1 MRELYLKT
9 LKKEVVPSE
18 GCTEP
23 IAIAYAASLSSEH
36 VNGEIKEVNIYL
48 SKNVIKNAMGVG
60 IPGTGGVGIEI
71 AAALGISI
79 QKSYKKLTIL
89 SNFTKEELK
98 KAKEI
103 VSNNIININQ
113 KDIDKPL
120 YIEVEVSDG
129 KDKCKVIIEDTH
141 TNVTLIKKN
150 EEVICD
156 NNCGKCC
163 DEVEDDY
170 KLFRIKD
177 IYEFAKNI
185 DFSEIE
191 FILESARM
199 NEKVS
204 EEGLKNDYGLQV
216 GSKILQKG
224 TFNLFSNDASNKI
237 IAASAAAS
245 DARMDGCPMP
255 IMTTAG
261 SGNQGIAC
269 SIPVSSTSKLLGKNN
284 EDLARALVLSNL
296 VTIRIKKHM
305 GRLSPLCGAGI
316 AGATGA
322 SCGITYLL
330 GGNLENINYCINNMI
345 SDLSGMICDGA
356 KETCALKIATG
367 TNAAIQ
373 CANLAING
381 ISATSNDGIISQDVE
396 KTIESIETLIQNG
409 FKNVD
414 DTILNI
420 MLEKKKKNNSK

>member
-23 IAIAYAASLSSEH
+23 IAIAYAASIAAEH
-36 VNGEIKEVNIYL
+36 LKGEIKEVNIYL
-48 SKNVIKNAMGVG
+48 SKNVIKNALGVG

-89 SNFTKEELK
+89 SNFTEDELK
-98 KAKEI
+98 RAKEI
-103 VSNNIININQ
+103 VDKNIINIKQ
-113 KDIDKPL
+113 KNTHKAL
-120 YIEVEVSDG
+120 YIEVELLAETS
-129 KDKCKVIIEDTH
+129 KSKVIIEDTH
-141 TNVTLIKKN
+141 TNVTLI
-150 EEVICD
+150 ECDDEIIMD
-156 NNCGKCC
+156 NNS
-163 DEVEDDY
+163 EVSEDLEEDY
-170 KLFRIKD
+170 KLFKIAD
-177 IYEFAKNI
+177 IYNFAKEA
-185 DFSEIE
+185 DFDDIK
-191 FILESARM
+191 FILESAKM

-204 EEGLKNDYGLQV
+204 EEGLKGDYGLQV
-216 GSKILQKG
+216 GSKIIQKG
-224 TFNLFSNDASNKI
+224 NFNLFSNDASNKI

-245 DARMDGCPMP
+245 DARMDGCAMP

-269 SIPVSSTSKLLGKNN
+269 SIPVAQTARLLDKS
-284 EDLARALVLSNL
+284 EEELARALVLSNL

-330 GGNLENINYCINNMI
+330 GGDLENINYCINNMI

-373 CANLAING
+373 CANLAMNG
-381 ISATSNDGIISQDVE
+381 ISATANDGIVAKDVE
-396 KTIESIETLIQNG
+396 ETIESIETLIQNG

-420 MLEKKKKNNSK
+420 MLEKKKNNK

>member
-23 IAIAYAASLSSEH
+23 IAIAYAASIAAEH
-36 VNGEIKEVNIYL
+36 LKGEIKEVNIYL
-48 SKNVIKNAMGVG
+48 SKNVIKNALGVG

-89 SNFTKEELK
+89 SNFTEDELK

-103 VSNNIININQ
+103 VDKNIINIKQ
-113 KDIDKPL
+113 KNTHKAL
-120 YIEVEVSDG
+120 YIEVELLDETS
-129 KDKCKVIIEDTH
+129 KSKVIIEDTH
-141 TNVTLIKKN
+141 TNVTLI
-150 EEVICD
+150 ECDDEIIMD
-156 NNCGKCC
+156 NNS
-163 DEVEDDY
+163 EVSEDLEEDY
-170 KLFRIKD
+170 KLFKIAD
-177 IYEFAKNI
+177 IYNFAKEAEFDDI
-185 DFSEIE
+185 K
-191 FILESARM
+191 FILESAKM

-204 EEGLKNDYGLQV
+204 EEGLKGDYGLQV
-216 GSKILQKG
+216 GSKIIQKG
-224 TFNLFSNDASNKI
+224 NFNLFSNDASNKI

-245 DARMDGCPMP
+245 DARMDGCAMP

-269 SIPVSSTSKLLGKNN
+269 SIPVAQTARLLDKS
-284 EDLARALVLSNL
+284 EEELARALVLSNL

-330 GGNLENINYCINNMI
+330 GGDLENINYCINNMI

-373 CANLAING
+373 CANLAMNG
-381 ISATSNDGIISQDVE
+381 ISATANDGIVAKDVE
-396 KTIESIETLIQNG
+396 ETIESIETLIQNG

-420 MLEKKKKNNSK
+420 MLEKKKNNK

>member
-1 MRELYLKT
+1 MRELYLRT

-23 IAIAYAASLSSEH
+23 IAIAYAASIAAEH
-36 VNGEIKEVNIYL
+36 LKGEIKEVNIYL
-48 SKNVIKNAMGVG
+48 SKNVIKNALGVG

-89 SNFTKEELK
+89 SNFTEDELK

-103 VSNNIININQ
+103 VDKNIINIKQ
-113 KDIDKPL
+113 KNTNKAL
-120 YIEVEVSDG
+120 YIEVELLSETS
-129 KDKCKVIIEDTH
+129 KSKVIIEDTH
-141 TNVTLIKKN
+141 TNITLI
-150 EEVICD
+150 ECDDEIIMD
-156 NNCGKCC
+156 NNS
-163 DEVEDDY
+163 EVSEDLEEDY
-170 KLFRIKD
+170 KLFKIAD
-177 IYEFAKNI
+177 IYNFAKEA
-185 DFSEIE
+185 DFDDIK
-191 FILESARM
+191 FILESAKM

-204 EEGLKNDYGLQV
+204 EEGLKGDYGLQV
-216 GSKILQKG
+216 GSKIIQKG
-224 TFNLFSNDASNKI
+224 NFNLFSNDASNKI

-245 DARMDGCPMP
+245 DARMDGCAMP

-269 SIPVSSTSKLLGKNN
+269 SIPVAQTARLLDKS
-284 EDLARALVLSNL
+284 EEELARALVLSNL

-381 ISATSNDGIISQDVE
+381 ISATANDGIVAKDVE

-420 MLEKKKKNNSK
+420 MLEKKKNNK

>member
-23 IAIAYAASLSSEH
+23 IAIAYAASIAAEH
-36 VNGEIKEVNIYL
+36 LKGEIKEVNIYL
-48 SKNVIKNAMGVG
+48 SKNVIKNALGVG

-89 SNFTKEELK
+89 SNFTEDELK

-103 VSNNIININQ
+103 VDENIINIKQ
-113 KDIDKPL
+113 KNTNKAL
-120 YIEVEVSDG
+120 YIEVELLSETS
-129 KDKCKVIIEDTH
+129 KSKVIIEDTH
-141 TNVTLIKKN
+141 TNVTLI
-150 EEVICD
+150 ECD
-156 NNCGKCC
+156 NEIIMDNNS
-163 DEVEDDY
+163 EVSEDLEEDY
-170 KLFRIKD
+170 KLFKIAD
-177 IYEFAKNI
+177 IYNFAKEA
-185 DFSEIE
+185 DFDDIK
-191 FILESARM
+191 FILESAKM

-204 EEGLKNDYGLQV
+204 EEGLKGDYGLQV
-216 GSKILQKG
+216 GSKIIEKG
-224 TFNLFSNDASNKI
+224 NFNLFSNDASNKI

-245 DARMDGCPMP
+245 DARMDGCAMP

-269 SIPVSSTSKLLGKNN
+269 SIPVAQTARLLDKS
-284 EDLARALVLSNL
+284 EEKLARALVLSNL

-330 GGNLENINYCINNMI
+330 GGDLENINYCINNMI

-381 ISATSNDGIISQDVE
+381 ISATANDGIVAKDVE
-396 KTIESIETLIQNG
+396 ETIESIETLIQNG

-420 MLEKKKKNNSK
+420 MLEKKKNNK

>member
-23 IAIAYAASLSSEH
+23 IAIAYATSIAAEH
-36 VNGEIKEVNIYL
+36 LKGEIKEVNIYL
-48 SKNVIKNAMGVG
+48 SKNVIKNALGVG

-89 SNFTKEELK
+89 SNFTEDELK

-103 VSNNIININQ
+103 VDENIINIKQ
-113 KDIDKPL
+113 KNTNKAL
-120 YIEVEVSDG
+120 YIEVELLSETS
-129 KDKCKVIIEDTH
+129 KSKVIIEDTH
-141 TNVTLIKKN
+141 TNVTLI
-150 EEVICD
+150 ECDDEIIMD
-156 NNCGKCC
+156 NNS
-163 DEVEDDY
+163 EVSEDLEEDY
-170 KLFRIKD
+170 KLFKIAD
-177 IYEFAKNI
+177 IYNFAKEA
-185 DFSEIE
+185 DFDDIK
-191 FILESARM
+191 FILESAKM

-204 EEGLKNDYGLQV
+204 EEGLKGDYGLQV
-216 GSKILQKG
+216 GSKIIEKG
-224 TFNLFSNDASNKI
+224 NFNLFSNDASNKI

-245 DARMDGCPMP
+245 DARMDGCAMP

-269 SIPVSSTSKLLGKNN
+269 SIPVAQTARLLDKS
-284 EDLARALVLSNL
+284 EEELARALVLSNL

-330 GGNLENINYCINNMI
+330 GGDLENINYCINNMI

-381 ISATSNDGIISQDVE
+381 ISATANDGIVAKDVE
-396 KTIESIETLIQNG
+396 ETIESIETLIQNG

-420 MLEKKKKNNSK
+420 MLEKKKNNK

>member
-1 MRELYLKT
+1 MRELYLRT

-23 IAIAYAASLSSEH
+23 IAIAYAASIAAEH
-36 VNGEIKEVNIYL
+36 LKGEIKEVNIYL
-48 SKNVIKNAMGVG
+48 SKNVIKNALGVG

-89 SNFTKEELK
+89 SNFTEDELK

-103 VSNNIININQ
+103 VDKNIINIKQ
-113 KDIDKPL
+113 KNTNKAL
-120 YIEVEVSDG
+120 YIEVELLSETS
-129 KDKCKVIIEDTH
+129 KSKVIIEDTH
-141 TNVTLIKKN
+141 TNVTLI
-150 EEVICD
+150 ECDDEIIMD
-156 NNCGKCC
+156 NNS
-163 DEVEDDY
+163 EVSEDLEEDY
-170 KLFRIKD
+170 KLFKIVD
-177 IYEFAKNI
+177 IYNFAKEA
-185 DFSEIE
+185 DFDDIK
-191 FILESARM
+191 FILESAKM

-204 EEGLKNDYGLQV
+204 EEGLKGDYGLQV
-216 GSKILQKG
+216 GSKIIEKG
-224 TFNLFSNDASNKI
+224 NFNLFSNDASNKI

-245 DARMDGCPMP
+245 DARMDGCAMP

-269 SIPVSSTSKLLGKNN
+269 SIPVAQTARLLDKS
-284 EDLARALVLSNL
+284 EEELARALVLSNL

-330 GGNLENINYCINNMI
+330 GGDLENINYCINNMI

-381 ISATSNDGIISQDVE
+381 ISATANDGIVAKDVE
-396 KTIESIETLIQNG
+396 ETIESIETLIQNG

-420 MLEKKKKNNSK
+420 MLEKKKNNK

>member
-1 MRELYLKT
+1 MRELYLRT

-23 IAIAYAASLSSEH
+23 IAIAYAASIAAEH
-36 VNGEIKEVNIYL
+36 LKGEIKEVNIYL
-48 SKNVIKNAMGVG
+48 SKNVIKNALGVG

-89 SNFTKEELK
+89 SNFTEDELK

-103 VSNNIININQ
+103 VDKNIKQ
-113 KDIDKPL
+113 KNTNKAL
-120 YIEVEVSDG
+120 YIEVELLSETS
-129 KDKCKVIIEDTH
+129 KSKVIIEDTH
-141 TNVTLIKKN
+141 TNVTLI
-150 EEVICD
+150 ECDDEIIMD
-156 NNCGKCC
+156 NNS
-163 DEVEDDY
+163 EVSEDLEEDY
-170 KLFRIKD
+170 KLFKIAD
-177 IYEFAKNI
+177 IYNFAKEA
-185 DFSEIE
+185 DFDDIK
-191 FILESARM
+191 FILESAKM

-204 EEGLKNDYGLQV
+204 EEGLKGDYGLQV
-216 GSKILQKG
+216 GRKIIQKG
-224 TFNLFSNDASNKI
+224 NFNLFSNDASNKI

-245 DARMDGCPMP
+245 DARMDGCAMP

-269 SIPVSSTSKLLGKNN
+269 SIPVAQTARLLDKS
-284 EDLARALVLSNL
+284 EEELARALVLSNL

-381 ISATSNDGIISQDVE
+381 ISATANDGIVAKDVE
-396 KTIESIETLIQNG
+396 ETIESIETLIQNG

-420 MLEKKKKNNSK
+420 MLEKKKNNK

>member
-23 IAIAYAASLSSEH
+23 IAIAYAASIAAEH
-36 VNGEIKEVNIYL
+36 LKGEIKEVNIYL
-48 SKNVIKNAMGVG
+48 SKNVIKNALGVG

-89 SNFTKEELK
+89 SNFTEDELK

-103 VSNNIININQ
+103 VDENIINIKQ
-113 KDIDKPL
+113 KNTNKAL
-120 YIEVEVSDG
+120 YIEVELLSETS
-129 KDKCKVIIEDTH
+129 KSKVIIEDTH
-141 TNVTLIKKN
+141 TNVTLI
-150 EEVICD
+150 ECD
-156 NNCGKCC
+156 NEIIMDNNS
-163 DEVEDDY
+163 EVSEDLEEDY
-170 KLFRIKD
+170 KLFKIAY
-177 IYEFAKNI
+177 IYNFAKEA
-185 DFSEIE
+185 DFDDIK
-191 FILESARM
+191 FILESAKM

-204 EEGLKNDYGLQV
+204 EEGLKGDYGLQV
-216 GSKILQKG
+216 GSKIIQKG
-224 TFNLFSNDASNKI
+224 NFNLFSNDASNKI

-245 DARMDGCPMP
+245 DARMDGCAMP

-269 SIPVSSTSKLLGKNN
+269 SIPVAQTARLLDKS
-284 EDLARALVLSNL
+284 EEELARALVLSNL

-381 ISATSNDGIISQDVE
+381 ISATANDGIVAKDVE
-396 KTIESIETLIQNG
+396 ETIESIETLIQNG

-420 MLEKKKKNNSK
+420 MLEKKKNNK

>member
-23 IAIAYAASLSSEH
+23 IAIAYAASIAAEH
-36 VNGEIKEVNIYL
+36 LKGEIKEVNIYL
-48 SKNVIKNAMGVG
+48 SKNVIKNALGVG

-89 SNFTKEELK
+89 SNFTEDELK

-103 VSNNIININQ
+103 VDKNIINIKQ
-113 KDIDKPL
+113 KNTHKAL
-120 YIEVEVSDG
+120 YIEVELLAETS
-129 KDKCKVIIEDTH
+129 KSKVIIEDTH
-141 TNVTLIKKN
+141 TNVTLIECDDEIIMGN
-150 EEVICD
+150 NSEVSEDLEE
-156 NNCGKCC
+156 
-163 DEVEDDY
+163 DY
-170 KLFRIKD
+170 KLFKIAD
-177 IYEFAKNI
+177 IYNFAKEA
-185 DFSEIE
+185 DFDDIK
-191 FILESARM
+191 FILESAKM

-204 EEGLKNDYGLQV
+204 EEGLKGDYGLQV
-216 GSKILQKG
+216 GSKIIQKG
-224 TFNLFSNDASNKI
+224 NFNLFSNDASNKI

-245 DARMDGCPMP
+245 DARMDGCAMP

-269 SIPVSSTSKLLGKNN
+269 SIPVAQTARLLDKS
-284 EDLARALVLSNL
+284 EEELARALVLSNL

-330 GGNLENINYCINNMI
+330 GGDLENINYCINNMI

-373 CANLAING
+373 CANLAMNG
-381 ISATSNDGIISQDVE
+381 ISATANDGIVAKDVE
-396 KTIESIETLIQNG
+396 ETIESIETLIQNG

-420 MLEKKKKNNSK
+420 MLEKKKNNK

>member
-1 MRELYLKT
+1 MRELYLRT

-23 IAIAYAASLSSEH
+23 IAIAYAASIAAEH
-36 VNGEIKEVNIYL
+36 LKGEIKEVNIYL
-48 SKNVIKNAMGVG
+48 SKNVIKNALGVG

-89 SNFTKEELK
+89 SNFTEDELK

-103 VSNNIININQ
+103 VDKNIINIKQ
-113 KDIDKPL
+113 KNTNKAL
-120 YIEVEVSDG
+120 YIEVELLSETS
-129 KDKCKVIIEDTH
+129 KSKVIIEDTH
-141 TNVTLIKKN
+141 TNVTLI
-150 EEVICD
+150 ECDDEIIMD
-156 NNCGKCC
+156 NNS
-163 DEVEDDY
+163 EVSEDLEEDY
-170 KLFRIKD
+170 KLFKIAD
-177 IYEFAKNI
+177 ICNFAKEA
-185 DFSEIE
+185 DFDDIK
-191 FILESARM
+191 FILESAKM

-204 EEGLKNDYGLQV
+204 EEGLKGDYGLQV
-216 GSKILQKG
+216 GSKIIQKG
-224 TFNLFSNDASNKI
+224 NFNLFSNDASNKI

-245 DARMDGCPMP
+245 DARMDGCAMP

-269 SIPVSSTSKLLGKNN
+269 SIPVAQTARLLDKS
-284 EDLARALVLSNL
+284 EEELARALVLSNL

-330 GGNLENINYCINNMI
+330 GGDLENINYCINNMI

-381 ISATSNDGIISQDVE
+381 ISATANDGIVAKDVE
-396 KTIESIETLIQNG
+396 ETIESIETLIQNG

-420 MLEKKKKNNSK
+420 MLEKKKNNK

>member
-23 IAIAYAASLSSEH
+23 IAIAYAASIAAEH
-36 VNGEIKEVNIYL
+36 LKGEIKEVNIYL
-48 SKNVIKNAMGVG
+48 SKNVIKNALGVG

-89 SNFTKEELK
+89 SNFTEDELK

-103 VSNNIININQ
+103 VDENIINIKQ
-113 KDIDKPL
+113 KNTNKAL
-120 YIEVEVSDG
+120 YIEVELLSETS
-129 KDKCKVIIEDTH
+129 KSKVIIEDTH
-141 TNVTLIKKN
+141 TNVTLI
-150 EEVICD
+150 ECD
-156 NNCGKCC
+156 NEIIMDNNS
-163 DEVEDDY
+163 EVSEDLEEDY
-170 KLFRIKD
+170 KLFKIAD
-177 IYEFAKNI
+177 IYNFAKEA
-185 DFSEIE
+185 DFDDIK
-191 FILESARM
+191 FILESAKM

-204 EEGLKNDYGLQV
+204 EEGLKGDYGLQV
-216 GSKILQKG
+216 GSKIIQKG
-224 TFNLFSNDASNKI
+224 NFNLFSNDASNKI

-245 DARMDGCPMP
+245 DARMDGCAMP

-269 SIPVSSTSKLLGKNN
+269 SIPVAQTARLLDKS
-284 EDLARALVLSNL
+284 EEELARALVLSNL

-381 ISATSNDGIISQDVE
+381 ISATANDGIVAKDVE

-420 MLEKKKKNNSK
+420 MLEKKKNNK

>member
-23 IAIAYAASLSSEH
+23 IAIAYAASIAAEH
-36 VNGEIKEVNIYL
+36 LKGSLKEVNIYL
-48 SKNVIKNAMGVG
+48 STNVIKNALGVG

-89 SNFTKEELK
+89 SNFTEDELK

-103 VSNNIININQ
+103 VDSNIINIKQ
-113 KDIDKPL
+113 KDIDKAL
-120 YIEVEVSDG
+120 YIEVELCSEASTSI
-129 KDKCKVIIEDTH
+129 VIIEDTH
-141 TNVTLIKKN
+141 TNVALVKCDDEIILDNNSEEFN
-150 EEVICD
+150 EEL
-156 NNCGKCC
+156 
-163 DEVEDDY
+163 EEDY
-170 KLFRIKD
+170 KLFRIED
-177 IYEFAKNI
+177 IYNFAKEV
-185 DFSEIE
+185 DFNDIK
-191 FILESARM
+191 FILESANM

-204 EEGLKNDYGLQV
+204 EEGLKGDYGLQV
-216 GSKILQKG
+216 GSKILERG
-224 TFNLFSNDASNKI
+224 NFNLFSNDASNKI

-245 DARMDGCPMP
+245 DARMDGCAMP

-269 SIPVSSTSKLLGKNN
+269 SIPIAQTAKILEKSQ
-284 EDLARALVLSNL
+284 EELARALVLSNL

-305 GRLSPLCGAGI
+305 GRLSPLCGAGL

-373 CANLAING
+373 CANLAMNG
-381 ISATSNDGIISQDVE
+381 ISATSNDGIVSKYVE
-396 KTIESIETLIQNG
+396 KTIESIETLIQKG

-420 MLEKKKKNNSK
+420 MLEKKKNNK

>member
-1 MRELYLKT
+1 MRELYLRT

-23 IAIAYAASLSSEH
+23 IAIAYAASIAAEH
-36 VNGEIKEVNIYL
+36 LKGEIKEVNIYL
-48 SKNVIKNAMGVG
+48 SKNVIKNALGVG

-89 SNFTKEELK
+89 SNFTEDELK

-103 VSNNIININQ
+103 VDKNIINIKQ
-113 KDIDKPL
+113 KNTNKAL
-120 YIEVEVSDG
+120 YIEVELLSETS
-129 KDKCKVIIEDTH
+129 KSKVIIEDTH
-141 TNVTLIKKN
+141 TNVTLI
-150 EEVICD
+150 ECDDEIIMD
-156 NNCGKCC
+156 NNS
-163 DEVEDDY
+163 EVSEDLEEDY
-170 KLFRIKD
+170 KLFKIAD
-177 IYEFAKNI
+177 ICNFAKEA
-185 DFSEIE
+185 DFDDIK
-191 FILESARM
+191 FILESAKM

-204 EEGLKNDYGLQV
+204 EEGLKGDYGLQV
-216 GSKILQKG
+216 GSKIIQKG
-224 TFNLFSNDASNKI
+224 NFNLFSNDASNKI

-245 DARMDGCPMP
+245 DARMDGCAMP

-269 SIPVSSTSKLLGKNN
+269 SIPVAQTARLLDKS
-284 EDLARALVLSNL
+284 EEELARALVLSNL

-381 ISATSNDGIISQDVE
+381 ISATANDGIVAKDVE
-396 KTIESIETLIQNG
+396 ETIESIETLIQNG

-420 MLEKKKKNNSK
+420 MLEKKKNNK

>member
-1 MRELYLKT
+1 MRELYLRT

-23 IAIAYAASLSSEH
+23 IAIAYAASIAAEH
-36 VNGEIKEVNIYL
+36 LKGEIKEVNIYL
-48 SKNVIKNAMGVG
+48 SKNVIKNALGVG

-89 SNFTKEELK
+89 SNFTEDELK

-103 VSNNIININQ
+103 VDKNIINIKQ
-113 KDIDKPL
+113 KNTNKAL
-120 YIEVEVSDG
+120 YIEVELLSETS
-129 KDKCKVIIEDTH
+129 KSKVIIEDTH
-141 TNVTLIKKN
+141 TNVTLI
-150 EEVICD
+150 ECDDEIIMD
-156 NNCGKCC
+156 NNS
-163 DEVEDDY
+163 EVSEDLEEDY
-170 KLFRIKD
+170 KLFKIAD
-177 IYEFAKNI
+177 IYNFAKEA
-185 DFSEIE
+185 DFDDIK
-191 FILESARM
+191 FILESAKM

-204 EEGLKNDYGLQV
+204 EEGLKGDYGLQV
-216 GSKILQKG
+216 GSKIIQKG
-224 TFNLFSNDASNKI
+224 NFNLFSNDASNKI

-245 DARMDGCPMP
+245 DARMDGCAMP

-269 SIPVSSTSKLLGKNN
+269 SIPVAQTARLLDKS
-284 EDLARALVLSNL
+284 EEELARALVLSNL

-356 KETCALKIATG
+356 KETCALNIATG

-381 ISATSNDGIISQDVE
+381 ISATANDGIVAKDVE

-420 MLEKKKKNNSK
+420 MLEKKKNNK

>member
-1 MRELYLKT
+1 MRELYLRT

-23 IAIAYAASLSSEH
+23 IAIAYAASIAAEH
-36 VNGEIKEVNIYL
+36 LKGEIKEVNIYL
-48 SKNVIKNAMGVG
+48 SKNVIKNALGVG

-89 SNFTKEELK
+89 SNFTEDELK

-103 VSNNIININQ
+103 VDKNIINIKQ
-113 KDIDKPL
+113 KNTHKAL
-120 YIEVEVSDG
+120 YIEVELLSETS
-129 KDKCKVIIEDTH
+129 KAKVIIEDTH
-141 TNVTLIKKN
+141 TNVTLI
-150 EEVICD
+150 ECDDEIIMD
-156 NNCGKCC
+156 NNS
-163 DEVEDDY
+163 EVSEDLEEDY
-170 KLFRIKD
+170 KLFKIAD
-177 IYEFAKNI
+177 IYNFAKEA
-185 DFSEIE
+185 DFDDIK
-191 FILESARM
+191 FILESAKM

-204 EEGLKNDYGLQV
+204 EEGLKGDYGLQV
-216 GSKILQKG
+216 GSKIIQKG
-224 TFNLFSNDASNKI
+224 NFNLFSNDASNKI

-245 DARMDGCPMP
+245 DARMDGCAMP

-269 SIPVSSTSKLLGKNN
+269 SIPVAQTARLLDKS
-284 EDLARALVLSNL
+284 EEELARALVLSNL

-330 GGNLENINYCINNMI
+330 GGDLENINYCINNMI

-381 ISATSNDGIISQDVE
+381 ISATANDGIVAKDVE
-396 KTIESIETLIQNG
+396 ETIESIETLIQNG

-420 MLEKKKKNNSK
+420 MLEKKKNNK

>member
-1 MRELYLKT
+1 MRELYLRT

-23 IAIAYAASLSSEH
+23 IAIAYAASIAAEH
-36 VNGEIKEVNIYL
+36 LKGEIKEVNIYL
-48 SKNVIKNAMGVG
+48 SKNVIKNALGVG

-89 SNFTKEELK
+89 SNFTENELK

-103 VSNNIININQ
+103 VDKNIINIKQ
-113 KDIDKPL
+113 KNTNKAL
-120 YIEVEVSDG
+120 YIEVELLSETS
-129 KDKCKVIIEDTH
+129 KSKVIIEDTH
-141 TNVTLIKKN
+141 TNVTLI
-150 EEVICD
+150 ECDDEIIMD
-156 NNCGKCC
+156 NNS
-163 DEVEDDY
+163 EVSEDLEEDY
-170 KLFRIKD
+170 KLFKIAD
-177 IYEFAKNI
+177 IYNFAKEA
-185 DFSEIE
+185 DFDDIK
-191 FILESARM
+191 FILESAKM

-204 EEGLKNDYGLQV
+204 EEGLKGDYGLQV
-216 GSKILQKG
+216 GSKIIQKG
-224 TFNLFSNDASNKI
+224 NFNLFSNDASNKI

-245 DARMDGCPMP
+245 DARMDGCAMP

-269 SIPVSSTSKLLGKNN
+269 SIPVAQTARLLDKS
-284 EDLARALVLSNL
+284 EEELARALVLSNL

-373 CANLAING
+373 CANLAMNG
-381 ISATSNDGIISQDVE
+381 ISATANDGIVAKDVE
-396 KTIESIETLIQNG
+396 ETIESIETLIQNG

-420 MLEKKKKNNSK
+420 MLEKKKNNK

>member
-23 IAIAYAASLSSEH
+23 IAIAYAVSIAAEH
-36 VNGEIKEVNIYL
+36 LKGEIKEVNIYL
-48 SKNVIKNAMGVG
+48 SKNVIKNALGVG

-89 SNFTKEELK
+89 SNFTEDELK

-103 VSNNIININQ
+103 VDKNIINIKQ
-113 KDIDKPL
+113 KNTNKAL
-120 YIEVEVSDG
+120 YIEVELLSETS
-129 KDKCKVIIEDTH
+129 KSKVIIEDTH
-141 TNVTLIKKN
+141 TNVTLI
-150 EEVICD
+150 ECDDEIIMD
-156 NNCGKCC
+156 NNS
-163 DEVEDDY
+163 EVSEDLEEDY
-170 KLFRIKD
+170 KLFKIAD
-177 IYEFAKNI
+177 IYNFAKEA
-185 DFSEIE
+185 DFDDIK
-191 FILESARM
+191 FILESAKM

-204 EEGLKNDYGLQV
+204 EEGLKGDYGLQV
-216 GSKILQKG
+216 GSKIIQKG
-224 TFNLFSNDASNKI
+224 NFNLFSNDASNKI

-245 DARMDGCPMP
+245 DARMDGCAMP

-269 SIPVSSTSKLLGKNN
+269 SIPVAQTARLLDKS
-284 EDLARALVLSNL
+284 EEELARALVLSNL

-330 GGNLENINYCINNMI
+330 GGDLENINYCINNMI

-381 ISATSNDGIISQDVE
+381 ISATANDGIVAKDVE
-396 KTIESIETLIQNG
+396 ETIESIETLIQNG
-409 FKNVD
+409 FKHVD

-420 MLEKKKKNNSK
+420 MLEKKKNNK

>member
-23 IAIAYAASLSSEH
+23 IAIAYAASIAAEH
-36 VNGEIKEVNIYL
+36 LKGEIKEVNIYL
-48 SKNVIKNAMGVG
+48 SKNVIKNALGVG

-89 SNFTKEELK
+89 SNFTEDELK

-103 VSNNIININQ
+103 VDKNIINIKQ
-113 KDIDKPL
+113 KNTHKAL
-120 YIEVEVSDG
+120 YIEVELLSETS
-129 KDKCKVIIEDTH
+129 KSKVIIEDTH
-141 TNVTLIKKN
+141 TNVTLI
-150 EEVICD
+150 ECDDEIIMD
-156 NNCGKCC
+156 NNS
-163 DEVEDDY
+163 EVSEDLEEDY
-170 KLFRIKD
+170 KLFKIAD
-177 IYEFAKNI
+177 IYNFAKEE
-185 DFSEIE
+185 DFDDIK
-191 FILESARM
+191 FILESAKM

-204 EEGLKNDYGLQV
+204 EEGLKGDYGLQV
-216 GSKILQKG
+216 GSKIIQKG
-224 TFNLFSNDASNKI
+224 NFNLFSNDASNKI

-245 DARMDGCPMP
+245 DARMDGCAMP

-269 SIPVSSTSKLLGKNN
+269 SIPVAQTARLLDKS
-284 EDLARALVLSNL
+284 EEELARALVLSNL

-330 GGNLENINYCINNMI
+330 GGDLENINYCINNMI

-373 CANLAING
+373 CANLAMNG
-381 ISATSNDGIISQDVE
+381 ISATANDGIVAKDVE
-396 KTIESIETLIQNG
+396 ETIESIETLIQNG

-420 MLEKKKKNNSK
+420 MLEKKKNNK

>member
-1 MRELYLKT
+1 MRELYLRT

-23 IAIAYAASLSSEH
+23 IAIAYAASIAAEH
-36 VNGEIKEVNIYL
+36 LKGEIKEVNIYL
-48 SKNVIKNAMGVG
+48 SKNVIKNALGVG

-89 SNFTKEELK
+89 SNFTENELK

-103 VSNNIININQ
+103 VDKNIINIKQ
-113 KDIDKPL
+113 KNTNKAL
-120 YIEVEVSDG
+120 YIEVELLSETS
-129 KDKCKVIIEDTH
+129 KSKVIIEDTH
-141 TNVTLIKKN
+141 TNVTLI
-150 EEVICD
+150 ECDDEIIMD
-156 NNCGKCC
+156 NNS
-163 DEVEDDY
+163 EVSEDLEEDY
-170 KLFRIKD
+170 KLFKIAD
-177 IYEFAKNI
+177 IYNFAKEA
-185 DFSEIE
+185 DFDDIK
-191 FILESARM
+191 FILESAKM

-204 EEGLKNDYGLQV
+204 EEGLKGDYGLQV
-216 GSKILQKG
+216 GSKIIQKG
-224 TFNLFSNDASNKI
+224 NFNLFSNDASNKI

-245 DARMDGCPMP
+245 DARMDGCAMP

-269 SIPVSSTSKLLGKNN
+269 SIPVAQTARLLDKS
-284 EDLARALVLSNL
+284 EEELARALVLSNL

-330 GGNLENINYCINNMI
+330 GGDLENINYCINNMI

-381 ISATSNDGIISQDVE
+381 ISATANDGIVAKDVE
-396 KTIESIETLIQNG
+396 ETIESIETLIQNG

-420 MLEKKKKNNSK
+420 MLEKKKNNK

>member
-23 IAIAYAASLSSEH
+23 IAIAYAASIAAEH
-36 VNGEIKEVNIYL
+36 LKGEIKEVNIYL
-48 SKNVIKNAMGVG
+48 SKNVIKNALGVG

-89 SNFTKEELK
+89 SNFTEDELK

-103 VSNNIININQ
+103 VDKNIINIKQ
-113 KDIDKPL
+113 KNTNKAL
-120 YIEVEVSDG
+120 YIEVELLSETS
-129 KDKCKVIIEDTH
+129 KAKVIIEDTH
-141 TNVTLIKKN
+141 TNVTLI
-150 EEVICD
+150 ECGDEIIMD
-156 NNCGKCC
+156 NNS
-163 DEVEDDY
+163 EVSEDLEEDY
-170 KLFRIKD
+170 KLFKIAD
-177 IYEFAKNI
+177 IYNFAKEA
-185 DFSEIE
+185 DFDDIK
-191 FILESARM
+191 FILESAKM

-204 EEGLKNDYGLQV
+204 EEGLKGDYGLQV
-216 GSKILQKG
+216 GSKIIQKG
-224 TFNLFSNDASNKI
+224 NFNLFSNDASNKI

-245 DARMDGCPMP
+245 DARMDGCAMP

-269 SIPVSSTSKLLGKNN
+269 SIPVAQTARLLDKS
-284 EDLARALVLSNL
+284 EEELARALVLSNL

-330 GGNLENINYCINNMI
+330 GGDLENINYCINNMI

-356 KETCALKIATG
+356 KETCALKVATG

-381 ISATSNDGIISQDVE
+381 ISATANDGIVAKDVE
-396 KTIESIETLIQNG
+396 ETIESIETLIQNG

-420 MLEKKKKNNSK
+420 MLEKKKNNK

>member
-23 IAIAYAASLSSEH
+23 IAIAYAASIAAEYLK
-36 VNGEIKEVNIYL
+36 GEIKEVNIYL
-48 SKNVIKNAMGVG
+48 SKNVIKNALGVG

-89 SNFTKEELK
+89 SNFTEDELK

-103 VSNNIININQ
+103 VDKNIINIKQ
-113 KDIDKPL
+113 KNTNKAL
-120 YIEVEVSDG
+120 YIEVELLSETS
-129 KDKCKVIIEDTH
+129 KAKVIIEDTH
-141 TNVTLIKKN
+141 TNVTLI
-150 EEVICD
+150 ECDDEIIMD
-156 NNCGKCC
+156 NNS
-163 DEVEDDY
+163 EVSEDLEEDY
-170 KLFRIKD
+170 KLFKIAD
-177 IYEFAKNI
+177 IYNFAKEA
-185 DFSEIE
+185 DFDDIK
-191 FILESARM
+191 FILESAKM

-204 EEGLKNDYGLQV
+204 EEGLKGDYGLQV
-216 GSKILQKG
+216 GSKIIQKG
-224 TFNLFSNDASNKI
+224 NFNLFSNDASNKI

-245 DARMDGCPMP
+245 DARMDGCAMP

-269 SIPVSSTSKLLGKNN
+269 SIPVAQTARLLDKS
-284 EDLARALVLSNL
+284 EEELARALVLSNL

-330 GGNLENINYCINNMI
+330 GGDLENINYCINNMI

-381 ISATSNDGIISQDVE
+381 ISATANDGIVAKDVE
-396 KTIESIETLIQNG
+396 ETIESIETLIQNG

-420 MLEKKKKNNSK
+420 MLEKKKNNK

>member
-23 IAIAYAASLSSEH
+23 IAIAYAASIAAEH
-36 VNGEIKEVNIYL
+36 LKGEIKEVNIYL
-48 SKNVIKNAMGVG
+48 SKNVIKNALGVG

-89 SNFTKEELK
+89 SNFTEDELK

-103 VSNNIININQ
+103 VDKNIINIKQ
-113 KDIDKPL
+113 KNTHKAL
-120 YIEVEVSDG
+120 YIEVELLAETS
-129 KDKCKVIIEDTH
+129 KSKVIIEDTH
-141 TNVTLIKKN
+141 TNVTLI
-150 EEVICD
+150 ECDDEIIMD
-156 NNCGKCC
+156 NNS
-163 DEVEDDY
+163 EVSEELEEDY
-170 KLFRIKD
+170 KLFKIAD
-177 IYEFAKNI
+177 IYNFAKEA
-185 DFSEIE
+185 DFDDIK
-191 FILESARM
+191 FILESAKM

-204 EEGLKNDYGLQV
+204 EEGLKGDYGLQV
-216 GSKILQKG
+216 GSKIIQKG
-224 TFNLFSNDASNKI
+224 NFNLFSNDASNKI

-245 DARMDGCPMP
+245 DARMDGCAMP

-269 SIPVSSTSKLLGKNN
+269 SIPVAQTARLLDKS
-284 EDLARALVLSNL
+284 EEELARALVLSNL

-330 GGNLENINYCINNMI
+330 GGDLENINYCINNMI

-373 CANLAING
+373 CANLAMNG
-381 ISATSNDGIISQDVE
+381 ISATANDGIVAKDVE
-396 KTIESIETLIQNG
+396 ETIESIETLIQNG

-420 MLEKKKKNNSK
+420 MLEKKKNNK

>member
-23 IAIAYAASLSSEH
+23 IAIAYAASIAAEYLK
-36 VNGEIKEVNIYL
+36 GEIKEVNIYL
-48 SKNVIKNAMGVG
+48 SKNVIKNALGVG

-89 SNFTKEELK
+89 SNFTEDELK

-103 VSNNIININQ
+103 VDKNIINIKQ
-113 KDIDKPL
+113 KNTNKAL
-120 YIEVEVSDG
+120 YIEVELLSETS
-129 KDKCKVIIEDTH
+129 KSKVIIEDTH
-141 TNVTLIKKN
+141 TNVTLI
-150 EEVICD
+150 ECDDEIIMD
-156 NNCGKCC
+156 NNS
-163 DEVEDDY
+163 EVSEDLEEDY
-170 KLFRIKD
+170 NLFKIAD
-177 IYEFAKNI
+177 IYNFAKEA
-185 DFSEIE
+185 DFDDIK
-191 FILESARM
+191 FILESAKM

-204 EEGLKNDYGLQV
+204 EEGLKGDYGLQV
-216 GSKILQKG
+216 GSKIIQKG
-224 TFNLFSNDASNKI
+224 NFNLFSNDASNKI

-245 DARMDGCPMP
+245 DARMDGCAMP

-269 SIPVSSTSKLLGKNN
+269 SIPVAQTARLLDKS
-284 EDLARALVLSNL
+284 EEELARALVLSNL

-330 GGNLENINYCINNMI
+330 GGDLKNINYCINNMI

-381 ISATSNDGIISQDVE
+381 ISATANDGIVAKDVE
-396 KTIESIETLIQNG
+396 ETIESIETLIQNG

-420 MLEKKKKNNSK
+420 MLEKKKNNK

>member
-1 MRELYLKT
+1 MIDKILSILNE
-9 LKKEVVPSE
+9 EIIPAE

-23 IAIAYAASLSSEH
+23 IAIAYAASIAAEH
-36 VNGEIKEVNIYL
+36 LKGEIKEVNIYL
-48 SKNVIKNAMGVG
+48 SKNVIKNALGVG

-89 SNFTKEELK
+89 SNFTEDELK

-103 VSNNIININQ
+103 VDENIINIKQ
-113 KDIDKPL
+113 KNTNKAL
-120 YIEVEVSDG
+120 YIEVELLSETS
-129 KDKCKVIIEDTH
+129 KAKVIIEDTH
-141 TNVTLIKKN
+141 TNVTLI
-150 EEVICD
+150 ECDDEIIMD
-156 NNCGKCC
+156 NNS
-163 DEVEDDY
+163 EVSEDLEEDY
-170 KLFRIKD
+170 KLFKIAD
-177 IYEFAKNI
+177 IYNFAKEA
-185 DFSEIE
+185 DFDDIK
-191 FILESARM
+191 FILESAKM

-204 EEGLKNDYGLQV
+204 EEGLKGDYGLQV
-216 GSKILQKG
+216 GSKIIQKG
-224 TFNLFSNDASNKI
+224 NFNLFSNDASNKI

-245 DARMDGCPMP
+245 DARMDGCAMP

-269 SIPVSSTSKLLGKNN
+269 SIPVAQTARLLDKS
-284 EDLARALVLSNL
+284 EEELARALVLSNL

-330 GGNLENINYCINNMI
+330 GGDLENINYCINNMI

-381 ISATSNDGIISQDVE
+381 ISATANDGIVAKDVE
-396 KTIESIETLIQNG
+396 ETIESIETLIQNG

-420 MLEKKKKNNSK
+420 MLEKKKNNK

>member
-23 IAIAYAASLSSEH
+23 IAIAYAASIAAEH
-36 VNGEIKEVNIYL
+36 LKGEIKEVNIYL
-48 SKNVIKNAMGVG
+48 SKNVIKNALGVG

-71 AAALGISI
+71 AVALGISI

-89 SNFTKEELK
+89 SNFTEDELK

-103 VSNNIININQ
+103 VDKNIINIKQ
-113 KDIDKPL
+113 KNTNKAL
-120 YIEVEVSDG
+120 YIEVELLSETS
-129 KDKCKVIIEDTH
+129 KSKVIIEDTH
-141 TNVTLIKKN
+141 TNVTLI
-150 EEVICD
+150 ECDDEIIMD
-156 NNCGKCC
+156 NNS
-163 DEVEDDY
+163 EVSEDLEEDY
-170 KLFRIKD
+170 KLFKIAD
-177 IYEFAKNI
+177 IYNFAKEA
-185 DFSEIE
+185 DFDDIK
-191 FILESARM
+191 FILESAKM

-204 EEGLKNDYGLQV
+204 EEGLKGDYGLQV
-216 GSKILQKG
+216 GSKIIEKG
-224 TFNLFSNDASNKI
+224 NFNLFSNDASNKI

-245 DARMDGCPMP
+245 DARMDGCAMP

-269 SIPVSSTSKLLGKNN
+269 SIPVAQTARLLDKS
-284 EDLARALVLSNL
+284 EEELARALVLSNL

-330 GGNLENINYCINNMI
+330 GGDLENINYCINNMI

-381 ISATSNDGIISQDVE
+381 ISATANDGIVAKDVE
-396 KTIESIETLIQNG
+396 ETIESIETLIQNG

-420 MLEKKKKNNSK
+420 MLEKKKNNK

>member
-1 MRELYLKT
+1 MRELYLRT

-23 IAIAYAASLSSEH
+23 IAIAYAASIAAEH
-36 VNGEIKEVNIYL
+36 LKGEIKEVNIYL
-48 SKNVIKNAMGVG
+48 SKNVIKNALGVG

-89 SNFTKEELK
+89 SNFTEDELK

-103 VSNNIININQ
+103 VDENIINIKQ
-113 KDIDKPL
+113 KNTNKAL
-120 YIEVEVSDG
+120 YIEVELLSEIS
-129 KDKCKVIIEDTH
+129 KSKVIIEDTH
-141 TNVTLIKKN
+141 TNVTLI
-150 EEVICD
+150 ECDDEIIMD
-156 NNCGKCC
+156 NNS
-163 DEVEDDY
+163 EVSEDLEEDY
-170 KLFRIKD
+170 KLFKIAD
-177 IYEFAKNI
+177 IYNFAKEV
-185 DFSEIE
+185 DFDDIK
-191 FILESARM
+191 FILESAKM

-204 EEGLKNDYGLQV
+204 EEGLKGDYGLQV
-216 GSKILQKG
+216 GSKIIQKG
-224 TFNLFSNDASNKI
+224 NFNLFSNDASNKI

-245 DARMDGCPMP
+245 DARMDGCAMP

-269 SIPVSSTSKLLGKNN
+269 SIPVAQTARLLDKS
-284 EDLARALVLSNL
+284 EEELARALVLSNL

-330 GGNLENINYCINNMI
+330 GGDLENINYCINNMI

-381 ISATSNDGIISQDVE
+381 ISATANDGIVAKDVE
-396 KTIESIETLIQNG
+396 ETIESIETLIQNG

-420 MLEKKKKNNSK
+420 MLEKKKNNK

>member
-23 IAIAYAASLSSEH
+23 IAIAYAASIAAEH
-36 VNGEIKEVNIYL
+36 LKGEIKEVNIYL
-48 SKNVIKNAMGVG
+48 SKNVIKNALGVG

-89 SNFTKEELK
+89 SNFTEDELK

-103 VSNNIININQ
+103 VDKNIINIKQ
-113 KDIDKPL
+113 KNTHKAL
-120 YIEVEVSDG
+120 YIEVELLSETS
-129 KDKCKVIIEDTH
+129 KAKVIIEDTH
-141 TNVTLIKKN
+141 TNVTLI
-150 EEVICD
+150 ECDDEIIMD
-156 NNCGKCC
+156 NNSQ
-163 DEVEDDY
+163 VSEDLEEDY
-170 KLFRIKD
+170 KLFKIAD
-177 IYEFAKNI
+177 IYNFAKEA
-185 DFSEIE
+185 DFDDIK
-191 FILESARM
+191 FILESAKM

-204 EEGLKNDYGLQV
+204 EEGLKGDYGLQV
-216 GSKILQKG
+216 GSKIIQKG
-224 TFNLFSNDASNKI
+224 NFNLFSNDASNKI

-245 DARMDGCPMP
+245 DARMDGCAMP

-269 SIPVSSTSKLLGKNN
+269 SIPVAQTARLLDKS
-284 EDLARALVLSNL
+284 EEELARALVLSNL

-381 ISATSNDGIISQDVE
+381 ISATANDGIVAKDVE
-396 KTIESIETLIQNG
+396 ETIESIETLIQNG

-420 MLEKKKKNNSK
+420 MLEKKKNNK

>member
-1 MRELYLKT
+1 MRELYLRT

-23 IAIAYAASLSSEH
+23 IAIAYAASIVAEH
-36 VNGEIKEVNIYL
+36 LKGEIKEVNIYL
-48 SKNVIKNAMGVG
+48 SKNVIKNALGVG

-89 SNFTKEELK
+89 SNFTEDELK

-103 VSNNIININQ
+103 VDENIINIKQ
-113 KDIDKPL
+113 KNTNKAL
-120 YIEVEVSDG
+120 YIEVELLSETS
-129 KDKCKVIIEDTH
+129 KSKVIIEDTH
-141 TNVTLIKKN
+141 TNVTLI
-150 EEVICD
+150 ECDDEIIMD
-156 NNCGKCC
+156 NNS
-163 DEVEDDY
+163 EVSEDLEEDY
-170 KLFRIKD
+170 KLFKIAD
-177 IYEFAKNI
+177 IYNFAKEA
-185 DFSEIE
+185 DFDDIK
-191 FILESARM
+191 FILESAKM

-204 EEGLKNDYGLQV
+204 EEGLKGDYGLQV
-216 GSKILQKG
+216 GSKIIQKG
-224 TFNLFSNDASNKI
+224 NFNLFSNDASNKI

-245 DARMDGCPMP
+245 DARMDGCAMP

-269 SIPVSSTSKLLGKNN
+269 SIPVAQTARLLDKS
-284 EDLARALVLSNL
+284 EEELARALVLSNL

-381 ISATSNDGIISQDVE
+381 ISATANDGIVAKDVE
-396 KTIESIETLIQNG
+396 ETIESIETLIQNG

-420 MLEKKKKNNSK
+420 MLEKKKNNK

>member
-1 MRELYLKT
+1 MRELYLRT

-23 IAIAYAASLSSEH
+23 IAIAYAASIAAEH
-36 VNGEIKEVNIYL
+36 LKGEIREVNIYL
-48 SKNVIKNAMGVG
+48 SKNVIKNALGVG

-89 SNFTKEELK
+89 SNFTEDELK

-103 VSNNIININQ
+103 VDENIINIKQ
-113 KDIDKPL
+113 KNTNKAL
-120 YIEVEVSDG
+120 YIEVELLSETS
-129 KDKCKVIIEDTH
+129 KSKVIIEDTH
-141 TNVTLIKKN
+141 TNVTLI
-150 EEVICD
+150 ECDDEIIMD
-156 NNCGKCC
+156 NNS
-163 DEVEDDY
+163 EVSEDLEEDY
-170 KLFRIKD
+170 KLFKIAD
-177 IYEFAKNI
+177 IYNFAKEA
-185 DFSEIE
+185 DFDDIK
-191 FILESARM
+191 FILESAKM

-204 EEGLKNDYGLQV
+204 EEGLKGDYGLQV
-216 GSKILQKG
+216 GSKIIEKG
-224 TFNLFSNDASNKI
+224 NFNLFSNDASNKI

-245 DARMDGCPMP
+245 DARMDGCAMP

-269 SIPVSSTSKLLGKNN
+269 SIPVAQTARLLDKS
-284 EDLARALVLSNL
+284 EEELARALVLSNL

-330 GGNLENINYCINNMI
+330 GGDLENINYCINNMI

-381 ISATSNDGIISQDVE
+381 ISATANDGIVAKDVE
-396 KTIESIETLIQNG
+396 ETIESIETLIQNG

-420 MLEKKKKNNSK
+420 MLEKKKNNK

>member
-23 IAIAYAASLSSEH
+23 IAIAYAASIAAEH
-36 VNGEIKEVNIYL
+36 LNGEIKEVNIYL
-48 SKNVIKNAMGVG
+48 SKNVIKNALGVG

-89 SNFTKEELK
+89 SNFTEDELK

-103 VSNNIININQ
+103 VDKNIINIKQ
-113 KDIDKPL
+113 KNTNKAL
-120 YIEVEVSDG
+120 YIEVELLAETS
-129 KDKCKVIIEDTH
+129 KAKVIIEDTH
-141 TNVTLIKKN
+141 TNVTLI
-150 EEVICD
+150 ECDDEIIMD
-156 NNCGKCC
+156 NNS
-163 DEVEDDY
+163 EVSEDLEEDY
-170 KLFRIKD
+170 KLFKIAD
-177 IYEFAKNI
+177 IYNFAKEA
-185 DFSEIE
+185 DFDDIK
-191 FILESARM
+191 FILESAKM

-204 EEGLKNDYGLQV
+204 EEGLKGDYGLQV
-216 GSKILQKG
+216 GSKIIQKG
-224 TFNLFSNDASNKI
+224 NFNLFSNDASNKI

-245 DARMDGCPMP
+245 DARMDGCAMP

-269 SIPVSSTSKLLGKNN
+269 SIPVAQTARLLDKS
-284 EDLARALVLSNL
+284 EEKLARALVLSNL

-330 GGNLENINYCINNMI
+330 GGDLENINYCINNMI

-381 ISATSNDGIISQDVE
+381 ISATANDGIVAKDVE
-396 KTIESIETLIQNG
+396 ETIESIETLIQNG

-420 MLEKKKKNNSK
+420 MLEKKKNNK

>member
-23 IAIAYAASLSSEH
+23 IAIAYAASIAAEH
-36 VNGEIKEVNIYL
+36 LKGEIKEVNIYL
-48 SKNVIKNAMGVG
+48 SKNVIKNALGVG

-89 SNFTKEELK
+89 SNFTEDELK

-103 VSNNIININQ
+103 VDKNIINIKQ
-113 KDIDKPL
+113 KNTHKAL
-120 YIEVEVSDG
+120 YIEVELLAETS
-129 KDKCKVIIEDTH
+129 KSKVIIEDTH
-141 TNVTLIKKN
+141 TNVTLI
-150 EEVICD
+150 ECDDEIIMD
-156 NNCGKCC
+156 NNS
-163 DEVEDDY
+163 EVNEDLEEDY
-170 KLFRIKD
+170 KLFKIAD
-177 IYEFAKNI
+177 IYNFAKEA
-185 DFSEIE
+185 DFDDIK
-191 FILESARM
+191 FILESAKM

-204 EEGLKNDYGLQV
+204 EEGLKGDYGLQV
-216 GSKILQKG
+216 GSKIIQKG
-224 TFNLFSNDASNKI
+224 NFNLFSNDASNKI

-245 DARMDGCPMP
+245 DARMDGCAMP

-269 SIPVSSTSKLLGKNN
+269 SIPVAQTARLLDKS
-284 EDLARALVLSNL
+284 EEELARALVLSNL

-330 GGNLENINYCINNMI
+330 GGDLENINYCINNMI

-373 CANLAING
+373 CANLAMNG
-381 ISATSNDGIISQDVE
+381 ISATANDGIVAKDVE
-396 KTIESIETLIQNG
+396 ETIESIETLIQNG

-420 MLEKKKKNNSK
+420 MLEKKKNNK

>member
-23 IAIAYAASLSSEH
+23 IAIAYAASIAAEH
-36 VNGEIKEVNIYL
+36 LKGEIKEVNIYL
-48 SKNVIKNAMGVG
+48 SKNVIKNALGVG

-89 SNFTKEELK
+89 SNFTEDELK

-103 VSNNIININQ
+103 VDENIINIKQ
-113 KDIDKPL
+113 KNTNKAL
-120 YIEVEVSDG
+120 YIEVELLSETS
-129 KDKCKVIIEDTH
+129 KAKVIIEDTH
-141 TNVTLIKKN
+141 TNVTLI
-150 EEVICD
+150 ECDDEIIMD
-156 NNCGKCC
+156 NNS
-163 DEVEDDY
+163 EVSEDLEEDY
-170 KLFRIKD
+170 KLFKIAD
-177 IYEFAKNI
+177 IYNFAKEV
-185 DFSEIE
+185 DFDDIK
-191 FILESARM
+191 FILESAKM

-204 EEGLKNDYGLQV
+204 EEGLKGDYGLQV
-216 GSKILQKG
+216 GSKIIQKG
-224 TFNLFSNDASNKI
+224 NFNLFSNDASNKI

-245 DARMDGCPMP
+245 DARMDGCAMP

-269 SIPVSSTSKLLGKNN
+269 SIPVAQTARLLDKS
-284 EDLARALVLSNL
+284 EEELARALVLSNL

-330 GGNLENINYCINNMI
+330 GGDLENINYCINNMI

-381 ISATSNDGIISQDVE
+381 ISATANDGIVAKDVE
-396 KTIESIETLIQNG
+396 ETIESIETLIQNG

-420 MLEKKKKNNSK
+420 MLEKKKNNK

>member
-1 MRELYLKT
+1 MRELYLRT

-23 IAIAYAASLSSEH
+23 IAIAYAASIAAEH
-36 VNGEIKEVNIYL
+36 LKGEIKEVNIYL
-48 SKNVIKNAMGVG
+48 SKNVIKNALGVG

-89 SNFTKEELK
+89 SNFTEDELK

-103 VSNNIININQ
+103 VDKNIINIKQ
-113 KDIDKPL
+113 KNTNKAL
-120 YIEVEVSDG
+120 YIEVELLSETS
-129 KDKCKVIIEDTH
+129 KAKVIIEVTH
-141 TNVTLIKKN
+141 TNVTLI
-150 EEVICD
+150 ECD
-156 NNCGKCC
+156 NEIIMDNNS
-163 DEVEDDY
+163 EVSEDLEEDY
-170 KLFRIKD
+170 KLFKIAD
-177 IYEFAKNI
+177 IYNFAKKA
-185 DFSEIE
+185 DFDDIK
-191 FILESARM
+191 FILESAKM

-204 EEGLKNDYGLQV
+204 EEGLKGDYGLQV
-216 GSKILQKG
+216 GSKIIQKG
-224 TFNLFSNDASNKI
+224 NFNLFSNDASNKI

-245 DARMDGCPMP
+245 DARMDGCAMP

-269 SIPVSSTSKLLGKNN
+269 SIPVAQTARLLDKS
-284 EDLARALVLSNL
+284 EEELARALVLSNL

-330 GGNLENINYCINNMI
+330 GGDLENINYCINNMI

-381 ISATSNDGIISQDVE
+381 ISATANDGIVAKDVE
-396 KTIESIETLIQNG
+396 ETIESIETLIQNG

-420 MLEKKKKNNSK
+420 MLEKKKNNK

>member
-23 IAIAYAASLSSEH
+23 IAIAYAASIAAEH
-36 VNGEIKEVNIYL
+36 LKGEIKEVNIYL
-48 SKNVIKNAMGVG
+48 SKNVIKNALGVG

-89 SNFTKEELK
+89 SNFTENELK

-103 VSNNIININQ
+103 VDKNIINIKQ
-113 KDIDKPL
+113 KNTNKAL
-120 YIEVEVSDG
+120 YIEVELLSETS
-129 KDKCKVIIEDTH
+129 KAKVIIEDTH
-141 TNVTLIKKN
+141 TNVTLI
-150 EEVICD
+150 ECGDEIIMD
-156 NNCGKCC
+156 NNS
-163 DEVEDDY
+163 EVSEDLEEDY
-170 KLFRIKD
+170 KLFKIAD
-177 IYEFAKNI
+177 IYNFAKEA
-185 DFSEIE
+185 DFDDIK
-191 FILESARM
+191 FILESAKM

-204 EEGLKNDYGLQV
+204 EEGLKGDYGLQV
-216 GSKILQKG
+216 GSKIIQKG
-224 TFNLFSNDASNKI
+224 NFNLFSNDASNKI

-245 DARMDGCPMP
+245 DARMDGCAMP

-269 SIPVSSTSKLLGKNN
+269 SIPVAQTARLLDKS
-284 EDLARALVLSNL
+284 EEELARALVLSNL

-373 CANLAING
+373 CANLAMNG
-381 ISATSNDGIISQDVE
+381 ISATANDGIVAKDVE
-396 KTIESIETLIQNG
+396 ETIESIETLIQNG

-420 MLEKKKKNNSK
+420 MLEKKKNNK

>member
-23 IAIAYAASLSSEH
+23 IAIAYAASIAAEH
-36 VNGEIKEVNIYL
+36 LKGEIKEVNIYL
-48 SKNVIKNAMGVG
+48 SKNVIKNALGVG

-89 SNFTKEELK
+89 SNFTEDELK

-103 VSNNIININQ
+103 VDKNIINIKQ
-113 KDIDKPL
+113 KNTNKAL
-120 YIEVEVSDG
+120 YIEVELLSETS
-129 KDKCKVIIEDTH
+129 KSKVIIEDTH
-141 TNVTLIKKN
+141 TNVTLI
-150 EEVICD
+150 ECDDEIIMD
-156 NNCGKCC
+156 NNS
-163 DEVEDDY
+163 EVSEDLEEDY
-170 KLFRIKD
+170 KLFKIAD
-177 IYEFAKNI
+177 IYNFAKEA
-185 DFSEIE
+185 DFDDIK
-191 FILESARM
+191 FILESAKM

-204 EEGLKNDYGLQV
+204 EEGLKGDYGLQV
-216 GSKILQKG
+216 GSKIIQKG
-224 TFNLFSNDASNKI
+224 NFNLFSNDASNKI

-245 DARMDGCPMP
+245 DARMDGCAMP

-269 SIPVSSTSKLLGKNN
+269 SIPVAQTARLLDKS
-284 EDLARALVLSNL
+284 EEELARALVLSNL

-330 GGNLENINYCINNMI
+330 GGDLENINYCINNMI

-381 ISATSNDGIISQDVE
+381 ISATANDGIVAKDVE
-396 KTIESIETLIQNG
+396 ETIESIETLIQNG

-420 MLEKKKKNNSK
+420 MLEKKKNK

>member
-23 IAIAYAASLSSEH
+23 IAIAYAASIAAEH
-36 VNGEIKEVNIYL
+36 LKGEIKEVNIYL
-48 SKNVIKNAMGVG
+48 SKNVIKNALGVG

-89 SNFTKEELK
+89 SNFTEDELK

-103 VSNNIININQ
+103 VDKNIINIKQ
-113 KDIDKPL
+113 KNTNKAL
-120 YIEVEVSDG
+120 YIEVELLSETS
-129 KDKCKVIIEDTH
+129 KSKVIIEDTH
-141 TNVTLIKKN
+141 TNVTLI
-150 EEVICD
+150 ECDDEIIMD
-156 NNCGKCC
+156 NNS
-163 DEVEDDY
+163 EVSEDLEEDY
-170 KLFRIKD
+170 KLFKIAD
-177 IYEFAKNI
+177 IYNFAKEA
-185 DFSEIE
+185 DFDDIK
-191 FILESARM
+191 FILESAKM

-204 EEGLKNDYGLQV
+204 EEGLKGDYGLQV
-216 GSKILQKG
+216 GSKIIENG
-224 TFNLFSNDASNKI
+224 NFNLFSNDASNKI

-245 DARMDGCPMP
+245 DARMDGCAMP

-269 SIPVSSTSKLLGKNN
+269 SIPVAQTARLLDKS
-284 EDLARALVLSNL
+284 EEELARALVLSNL

-381 ISATSNDGIISQDVE
+381 ISATANDGIVAKDVE
-396 KTIESIETLIQNG
+396 ETIESIETLIQNG

-420 MLEKKKKNNSK
+420 MLEKKKNNK

>member
-1 MRELYLKT
+1 MRELYLRT

-23 IAIAYAASLSSEH
+23 IAIAYAASIAAEH
-36 VNGEIKEVNIYL
+36 LKGEIKEVNIYL
-48 SKNVIKNAMGVG
+48 SKNVIKNALGVG

-89 SNFTKEELK
+89 SNFTEDELK

-103 VSNNIININQ
+103 VDKNIINIKQ
-113 KDIDKPL
+113 KNTHKAL
-120 YIEVEVSDG
+120 YIEVELLSETS
-129 KDKCKVIIEDTH
+129 KAKVIIEDTH
-141 TNVTLIKKN
+141 TNVTLI
-150 EEVICD
+150 ECDDEIIMD
-156 NNCGKCC
+156 NNS
-163 DEVEDDY
+163 EVSEDLEEDY
-170 KLFRIKD
+170 KLFKIVD
-177 IYEFAKNI
+177 IYNFAKEAEFDDI
-185 DFSEIE
+185 K
-191 FILESARM
+191 FILESAKM

-204 EEGLKNDYGLQV
+204 EEGLKGDYGLQV
-216 GSKILQKG
+216 GSKIIQKSN
-224 TFNLFSNDASNKI
+224 FNLFSNDASNKI

-245 DARMDGCPMP
+245 DARMDGCAMP

-269 SIPVSSTSKLLGKNN
+269 SIPVAQTARLLDKS
-284 EDLARALVLSNL
+284 EEELARALVLSNL

-330 GGNLENINYCINNMI
+330 GGDLENINYCINNMI

-381 ISATSNDGIISQDVE
+381 ISATANDGIVAKDVE
-396 KTIESIETLIQNG
+396 ETIESIETLIQNG

-420 MLEKKKKNNSK
+420 MLEKKKNNK

>member
-1 MRELYLKT
+1 MRELYLRT

-23 IAIAYAASLSSEH
+23 IAIAYAASIAAEH
-36 VNGEIKEVNIYL
+36 LKGEIKEVNIYL
-48 SKNVIKNAMGVG
+48 SKNVIKNALGVG

-89 SNFTKEELK
+89 SNFTEDELK

-103 VSNNIININQ
+103 VDENIINIKQ
-113 KDIDKPL
+113 KNTNKAL
-120 YIEVEVSDG
+120 YIEVELLSETS
-129 KDKCKVIIEDTH
+129 KSKVIIEDTH
-141 TNVTLIKKN
+141 TNVTLI
-150 EEVICD
+150 ECDDEIIMD
-156 NNCGKCC
+156 NNS
-163 DEVEDDY
+163 EVSEDLEEDY
-170 KLFRIKD
+170 KLFKIAD
-177 IYEFAKNI
+177 IYNFAKEE
-185 DFSEIE
+185 DFDDIK
-191 FILESARM
+191 FILESAKM

-204 EEGLKNDYGLQV
+204 EEGLKGDYGLQV
-216 GSKILQKG
+216 GSKIIQKG
-224 TFNLFSNDASNKI
+224 NFNLFSNDASNKI
-237 IAASAAAS
+237 IAAS
-245 DARMDGCPMP
+245 DARMDGCAMP

-269 SIPVSSTSKLLGKNN
+269 SIPVAQTARLLDKS
-284 EDLARALVLSNL
+284 EEELARALVLSNL

-381 ISATSNDGIISQDVE
+381 ISATANDGIVAKDVE
-396 KTIESIETLIQNG
+396 ETIESIETLIQNG

-420 MLEKKKKNNSK
+420 MLEKKKNNK

>member
-23 IAIAYAASLSSEH
+23 IAIAYAASIAAEYLK
-36 VNGEIKEVNIYL
+36 GEIKEVNIYL
-48 SKNVIKNAMGVG
+48 SKNVIKNALGVG

-89 SNFTKEELK
+89 SNFTEDELK

-103 VSNNIININQ
+103 VDKNIINIKQ
-113 KDIDKPL
+113 KNTNKTL
-120 YIEVEVSDG
+120 YIEVELLSETS
-129 KDKCKVIIEDTH
+129 KAKVIIEDTH
-141 TNVTLIKKN
+141 TNVTLI
-150 EEVICD
+150 ECDDEIIMD
-156 NNCGKCC
+156 NNS
-163 DEVEDDY
+163 EVSEDLEEDY
-170 KLFRIKD
+170 KLFKIAD
-177 IYEFAKNI
+177 IYNFAKEA
-185 DFSEIE
+185 DFDDIK
-191 FILESARM
+191 FILESAKM

-204 EEGLKNDYGLQV
+204 EEGLKGDYGLQV
-216 GSKILQKG
+216 GSKIIQKG
-224 TFNLFSNDASNKI
+224 NFNLFSNDASNKI

-245 DARMDGCPMP
+245 DARMDGCAMP

-269 SIPVSSTSKLLGKNN
+269 SIPVAQTARLLDKS
-284 EDLARALVLSNL
+284 EEELARALVLSNL

-330 GGNLENINYCINNMI
+330 GGDLENINYCINNMI

-381 ISATSNDGIISQDVE
+381 ISATANDGIVAKDVE
-396 KTIESIETLIQNG
+396 ETIESIETLIQNG

-420 MLEKKKKNNSK
+420 MLEKKKNNK

>member
-23 IAIAYAASLSSEH
+23 IAIAYAASIAAEH
-36 VNGEIKEVNIYL
+36 LKGEIKEVNIYL
-48 SKNVIKNAMGVG
+48 SKNVIKNALGVG

-89 SNFTKEELK
+89 SNFTEDELK

-103 VSNNIININQ
+103 VDKNIINIKQ
-113 KDIDKPL
+113 KNTNKAL
-120 YIEVEVSDG
+120 YIEVELLSETS
-129 KDKCKVIIEDTH
+129 KAKVIIEDTH
-141 TNVTLIKKN
+141 TNVTLI
-150 EEVICD
+150 ECDDEIIMD
-156 NNCGKCC
+156 NNS
-163 DEVEDDY
+163 EVSEDLEEDY
-170 KLFRIKD
+170 KLFKIAD
-177 IYEFAKNI
+177 IYNFAKEA
-185 DFSEIE
+185 DFDDIK
-191 FILESARM
+191 FILESAKM

-204 EEGLKNDYGLQV
+204 EEGLKGDYGLQV
-216 GSKILQKG
+216 GSKIIQKG
-224 TFNLFSNDASNKI
+224 NFNLFSNDASNKI

-245 DARMDGCPMP
+245 DARMDGCAMP

-269 SIPVSSTSKLLGKNN
+269 SIPVAQTARLLDKS
-284 EDLARALVLSNL
+284 EEELARALVLSNL

-381 ISATSNDGIISQDVE
+381 ISATAND
-396 KTIESIETLIQNG
+396 
-409 FKNVD
+409 
-414 DTILNI
+414 
-420 MLEKKKKNNSK
+420 